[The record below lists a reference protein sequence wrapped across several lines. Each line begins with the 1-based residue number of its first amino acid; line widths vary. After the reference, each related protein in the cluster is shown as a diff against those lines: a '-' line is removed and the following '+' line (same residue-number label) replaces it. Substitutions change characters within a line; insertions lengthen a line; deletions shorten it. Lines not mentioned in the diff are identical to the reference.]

1 MDAGIFF
8 YRPSF
13 SRAACAPTKL
23 AEFLGCG
30 KPCLSNAG
38 VGDMAEILQEN
49 GAGVAIVRFDAQS
62 LNDGLLQ
69 LLALVE
75 DPGTKQR
82 CVETARKHFSL
93 DEGVQ
98 RYAILYRS
106 MLDRSGSM

>member
-1 MDAGIFF
+1 MARMHAGIFF
-8 YRPSF
+8 IKPAYSKQA
-13 SRAACAPTKL
+13 SAPTKL

-30 KPCLSNAG
+30 IPCLGNAG

-62 LNDGLLQ
+62 LKDGLLQ
-69 LLALVE
+69 LLALLE

-106 MLDRSGSM
+106 MLRSK